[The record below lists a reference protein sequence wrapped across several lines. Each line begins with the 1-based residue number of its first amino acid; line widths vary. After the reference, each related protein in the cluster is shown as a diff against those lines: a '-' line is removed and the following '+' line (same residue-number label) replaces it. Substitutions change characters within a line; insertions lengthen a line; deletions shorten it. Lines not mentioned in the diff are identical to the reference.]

1 MGLSREEFK
10 LVVGTAIGV
19 VLAGT
24 ALGGGARPVLVLP
37 LVARGQVQVA
47 AEEALAIEV
56 AFEATEVRA
65 VDAKDV

>member
-1 MGLSREEFK
+1 MGLSREEFE
-10 LVVGTAIGV
+10 LVVGAAVGV